1 MKGWLKPKAA
11 AEYADVGERT
21 LRTWLKEEALRS
33 SRVRGTILIRVEWL
47 DEFLEQHELKPE
59 MLVDNIVSEVCKNL
73 H

>member
-21 LRTWLKEEALRS
+21 YRTWLKEDGLRS
-33 SRVRGTILIRVEWL
+33 IRVKGIVLTKIEWI
-47 DEFLEQHELKPE
+47 DNFLEQHELKPE
-59 MLVDNIVSEVCKNL
+59 RSVDNIVSEVCRDL